1 LKNLELTLLIVLA
14 ISSIGIVS
22 VYATVVSPIL
32 DGQVINATENQT
44 FALDLIINDGGKLI
58 VSNGTTLTL
67 VNGMSLGTVNGLDAE
82 VTINTGS
89 SISGAGALITQ
100 VNSIMT
106 IDGLFQ
112 INGII
117 VNNGIINVR
126 CGVLDTIASPILVND
141 QIFIECTEE
150 GYTGEFEFNNL
161 QVLDF
166 DGLGQTH
173 FLQVNH
179 IMNLTGTTIIDDTI
193 VAWHGNVTN
202 FGNII
207 LQSTFGGTGG
217 KIKLFGD
224 LTNVCENIDGRG
236 IETITGSIVGGG
248 LPVINTVCAIPVV
261 TLVGVTPDIEVVS
274 GTYNELGATCF
285 SDDEGQIDGRVVI
298 GGDTVDTD
306 TIGIYDVDYDCADSN
321 VNPVPAST
329 VTRMVAVVDT
339 TMPLLVLNGESVVVL
354 EAGVDTYTELDGM
367 CFDLLDGEID
377 VVISGDTVDDNT
389 VGTYVVDYDCED
401 ANSNSAST
409 IQRTVSVEDT
419 IPPVITVSQEQS
431 IMILEGTVFDKF
443 EFVTCFDSFDG
454 DLTNSM
460 ITVGTVN
467 TLSRTVQEVIYLCQD
482 GELNNDDVT
491 VSYAI
496 NKISTSSL
504 GSSVTTTPF
513 GQKVIPKLSD
523 IPTLSV
529 TDSTQQEPQ
538 TISDLFA
545 NLFSNR
551 ININTDDRIDFAEI
565 VNDRVQG
572 IRDTSLGETSDIIQK
587 TTSPIVD
594 FFRNLFAEFFN

>member
-1 LKNLELTLLIVLA
+1 MKNLEITLLLVLA
-14 ISSIGIVS
+14 ISSIGVVS
-22 VYATVVSPIL
+22 VYGLSSPITTTVFLSNTTVITTGIAIESGGHLIITPTGNLTSNALTL
-32 DGQVINATENQT
+32 DAGTELTVNSTGILQVNGVIVNDVGGLVIVDGNLTING
-44 FALDLIINDGGKLI
+44 IYINDG
-58 VSNGTTLTL
+58 
-67 VNGMSLGTVNGLDAE
+67 
-82 VTINTGS
+82 VT
-89 SISGAGALITQ
+89 Q
-100 VNSIMT
+100 
-106 IDGLFQ
+106 
-112 INGII
+112 
-117 VNNGIINVR
+117 VR
-126 CGVLDTIASPILVND
+126 CGIFNSVSAPIFTND
-141 QIFIECTEE
+141 PVFVECTEE
-150 GYTGEFEFNNL
+150 GFTNQIPITNFTVEDDLFVQGNKILN
-161 QVLDF
+161 
-166 DGLGQTH
+166 
-173 FLQVNH
+173 
-179 IMNLTGTTIIDDTI
+179 ITGTLVVSGTIDNRGQIANYGLI
-193 VAWHGNVTN
+193 E
-202 FGNII
+202 FGNGVNSIKS
-207 LQSTFGGTGG
+207 LSDFST
-217 KIKLFGD
+217 LGD
-224 LTNVCENIDGRG
+224 NAFITNYCENIVGRG
-236 IETITGSIVGGG
+236 LNQTGGNVVGSGI
-248 LPVINTVCAIPVV
+248 INGTTCAIPVV
-261 TLVGVTPDIEVVS
+261 SLVGVTPDIEVVS
-274 GTYNELGATCF
+274 GTYTELGATCF
-285 SDDEGQIDGRVVI
+285 SDDEGQIDGKVVI
-298 GGDTVDTD
+298 GGDTVDIN
-306 TIGIYDVDYDCADSN
+306 TIAIYDVDYDCEDSN

-377 VVISGDTVDDNT
+377 VVISGDTVDTST
-389 VGTYVVDYDCED
+389 VSTYVVDYDCQD

-409 IQRTVSVEDT
+409 LQRTVSVADT
-419 IPPVITVSQEQS
+419 IPPVITVSKEQS